1 MERRQQ
7 EDLSM
12 LGTVLLIARMSTQ
25 CLRAPGLTFAIL
37 KAYHNKSF
45 LWESSCYASTLY
57 S

>member
-12 LGTVLLIARMSTQ
+12 LVTVLLIARMSTQ
-25 CLRAPGLTFAIL
+25 CLRAPGLAFAIL